1 MNIDKIKLGDNV
13 PHEINVIVENPLGT
27 INVKYELD
35 KDSGA
40 LYVDRFR
47 LASMSYPGNYGFVP
61 HTLSLDGD
69 PIDVLVVSDLAVAHK
84 AVLPCKP
91 VGVLLMEDDGG
102 VDEKIIAVAAT
113 RLAPVRRNVN
123 EYTDIEE
130 GRLARI
136 LHFFQHYKDGEDGKW
151 VKIQGW
157 GDADKARALINESV
171 ARFEAQDK
179 GAA

>member
-1 MNIDKIKLGDNV
+1 MDITKIAIGENA
-13 PHEINVIVENPLGT
+13 PEEINVIVENPLGT

-40 LYVDRFR
+40 LFVDRFR

-69 PIDVLVVSDLAVAHK
+69 PIDVLVVSDYSVAPLS
-84 AVLPCKP
+84 VLPCKP

-102 VDEKIIAVAAT
+102 PDEKIIAVAAP
-113 RLAPVRRNVN
+113 RLTPVRRNVK

-136 LHFFQHYKDGEDGKW
+136 LHFFNHYKDGEDGKW
-151 VKIQGW
+151 VKIGGW
-157 GDADKARALINESV
+157 GDAAKARELIAASIER
-171 ARFEAQDK
+171 AK
-179 GAA
+179 GKAAA